1 MIFTSVKIS
10 IKEVLLLE
18 GQIELLPFQ
27 YPFKAGLF

>member
-1 MIFTSVKIS
+1 MIFTSVKIP

-27 YPFKAGLF
+27 YPF